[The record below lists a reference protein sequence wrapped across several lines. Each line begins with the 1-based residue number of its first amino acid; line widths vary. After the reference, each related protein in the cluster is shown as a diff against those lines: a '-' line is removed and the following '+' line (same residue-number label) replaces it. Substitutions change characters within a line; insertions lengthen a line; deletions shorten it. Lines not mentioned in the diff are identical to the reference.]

1 MRQTVAKLALVST
14 IFSYIYINII
24 IQAFG
29 YILQKGMKLLFKI
42 FIVLCVSILPSV
54 SEESL
59 SENWQLSFQAPAT
72 DLMSD
77 IISFHSYI
85 LMPIIVAISFLVLF
99 LLLFIVFRFNSSRN
113 QTASTTTH
121 NTTIEILWTVIP
133 VILLIIIAIPSF
145 RLLYVSE
152 TIPKADLT
160 IKATGNQWY
169 WTYEYPDHGD
179 ILFDANMLAE
189 EELSDPKLRLLET
202 DTQIVVPVN
211 KVVKLQLTSS
221 DVLHAWTIP
230 AFGVKMDAVPGRLN
244 ETWFKANSEGI
255 YYGQCSEL
263 CGPRHAF
270 MPINVKVV
278 SEKEFKKWIDFAQ
291 EEYAS
296 TNIDFNNSKFEI
308 AQK

>member
-1 MRQTVAKLALVST
+1 MKLF
-14 IFSYIYINII
+14 FSII
-24 IQAFG
+24 IGIFLLGSSAFAEVG
-29 YILQKGMKLLFKI
+29 
-42 FIVLCVSILPSV
+42 
-54 SEESL
+54 L
-59 SENWQLSFQAPAT
+59 SENWQLSFQEPAT

-85 LMPIIVAISFLVLF
+85 LMPIITGISILVLF
-99 LLLFIVFRFNSSRN
+99 LLLYIAFRFNSSRN
-113 QTASTTTH
+113 QTASNTTH
-121 NTTIEILWTVIP
+121 NTLVEVLWTVIP

-160 IKATGNQWY
+160 IKAIGNQWY
-169 WTYEYPDHGD
+169 WSYEYPDYGD
-179 ILFDANMLAE
+179 IAFDANMLNDD
-189 EELSDPKLRLLET
+189 ELSDPKLRLLET

-211 KVVKLQLTSS
+211 KVVKLQITSN

-244 ETWFKANSEGI
+244 ETWFKANREGVF
-255 YYGQCSEL
+255 YGQCSEL
-263 CGPRHAF
+263 CGPKHAF
-270 MPINVKVV
+270 MPINVNVV
-278 SEKEFKKWIDFAQ
+278 SEEEFEDWIGFAK

-296 TNIDFNNSKFEI
+296 GNINVYNNNFEI

>member
-1 MRQTVAKLALVST
+1 MKLF
-14 IFSYIYINII
+14 FSII
-24 IQAFG
+24 IGIFLLGSSAFAEVG
-29 YILQKGMKLLFKI
+29 
-42 FIVLCVSILPSV
+42 
-54 SEESL
+54 L
-59 SENWQLSFQAPAT
+59 SENWQLSFQEPAT

-85 LMPIIVAISFLVLF
+85 LMPIITGISILVLF
-99 LLLFIVFRFNSSRN
+99 LLLYIAFRFNSSRN
-113 QTASTTTH
+113 QTASNTTH
-121 NTTIEILWTVIP
+121 NTLVEVLWTVIP

-160 IKATGNQWY
+160 IKAIGNQWY
-169 WTYEYPDHGD
+169 WSYEYPDYGD
-179 ILFDANMLAE
+179 IAFDANMLNDD
-189 EELSDPKLRLLET
+189 ELSDPKLRLLET

-211 KVVKLQLTSS
+211 KVVKLQITSN

-244 ETWFKANSEGI
+244 ETWFKANREGVF
-255 YYGQCSEL
+255 YGQCSEL
-263 CGPRHAF
+263 CGPKHAF
-270 MPINVKVV
+270 MPINVNVV
-278 SEKEFKKWIDFAQ
+278 SEEEFEDWIGFAK

-296 TNIDFNNSKFEI
+296 NINVYYNNFEI

>member
-1 MRQTVAKLALVST
+1 MNHIIKTLFFLIIST
-14 IFSYIYINII
+14 S
-24 IQAFG
+24 AFANEG
-29 YILQKGMKLLFKI
+29 I
-42 FIVLCVSILPSV
+42 
-54 SEESL
+54 
-59 SENWQLSFQAPAT
+59 SENWQLSFQQPAT

-85 LMPIIVAISFLVLF
+85 LMPIITGISLLVLG
-99 LLLFIVFRFNSSRN
+99 LLLYIMFRFNSNRN
-113 QTASTTTH
+113 QIASTTTH

-160 IKATGNQWY
+160 IKAIGNQWY
-169 WTYEYPDHGD
+169 WTYEYPDFDD
-179 ILFDANMLAE
+179 ISFDANMLLE
-189 EELSDPKLRLLET
+189 HELSDPKLRLLET
-202 DTQIVVPVN
+202 DTQIVVPVD
-211 KVVKLQLTSS
+211 KVVKLQITSA

-244 ETWFKANSEGI
+244 ETWFKANKEGI

-263 CGPRHAF
+263 CGPKHAF

-278 SEKEFKKWIDFAQ
+278 SDKEFEEWLNFAKS
-291 EEYAS
+291 EYAS
-296 TNIDFNNSKFEI
+296 IKVDYSIDAFEM
-308 AQK
+308 AKK

>member
-1 MRQTVAKLALVST
+1 M
-14 IFSYIYINII
+14 NII
-24 IQAFG
+24 LKIITVVFLPFSAFANEG
-29 YILQKGMKLLFKI
+29 I
-42 FIVLCVSILPSV
+42 
-54 SEESL
+54 
-59 SENWQLSFQAPAT
+59 SENWQLSFQEPAT

-85 LMPIIVAISFLVLF
+85 LMPIITGISLLVLG
-99 LLLFIVFRFNSSRN
+99 LLLYIMFRFNSKRN
-113 QTASTTTH
+113 VVASTTTH
-121 NTTIEILWTVIP
+121 NTVIEILWTVIP

-160 IKATGNQWY
+160 IKAIGNQWY
-169 WTYEYPDHGD
+169 WTYEYPDYED
-179 ILFDANMLAE
+179 IVFDANMLLE
-189 EELSDPKLRLLET
+189 NELSDPKLRLLET

-211 KVVKLQLTSS
+211 KVVKLQITSA

-244 ETWFKANSEGI
+244 ETWFKANKEGI

-263 CGPRHAF
+263 CGPKHAF

-278 SEKEFKKWIDFAQ
+278 SENEFNDWLDFAK

-296 TNIDFNNSKFEI
+296 SGIDYSTETFDLAKN
-308 AQK
+308 

>member
-1 MRQTVAKLALVST
+1 MLTHLFSIFTQIMNTLLKISTLVFLP
-14 IFSYIYINII
+14 FS
-24 IQAFG
+24 AFANEG
-29 YILQKGMKLLFKI
+29 I
-42 FIVLCVSILPSV
+42 
-54 SEESL
+54 
-59 SENWQLSFQAPAT
+59 SENWQLSFQEPAT

-85 LMPIIVAISFLVLF
+85 LMPIITGISLLVLG
-99 LLLFIVFRFNSSRN
+99 LLLYIMFKFNSKRN
-113 QTASTTTH
+113 VVASTTTH
-121 NTTIEILWTVIP
+121 NTVIEILWTVIP
-133 VILLIIIAIPSF
+133 VMLLIVIAIPSF

-160 IKATGNQWY
+160 IKAIGNQWY
-169 WTYEYPDHGD
+169 WTYEYPDYED
-179 ILFDANMLAE
+179 IVFDANMLLE
-189 EELSDPKLRLLET
+189 NELSDPKLRLLET

-211 KVVKLQLTSS
+211 KVVKLQITSA

-244 ETWFKANSEGI
+244 ETWFKANKEGI

-263 CGPRHAF
+263 CGPKHAF

-278 SEKEFKKWIDFAQ
+278 SENEFNDWLDFAK

-296 TNIDFNNSKFEI
+296 SGIDYSTETFDLAKN
-308 AQK
+308 

>member
-1 MRQTVAKLALVST
+1 MNIFLKIIT
-14 IFSYIYINII
+14 IVFLPFS
-24 IQAFG
+24 AFANEG
-29 YILQKGMKLLFKI
+29 I
-42 FIVLCVSILPSV
+42 
-54 SEESL
+54 
-59 SENWQLSFQAPAT
+59 SENWQLSFQEPAT

-85 LMPIIVAISFLVLF
+85 LMPIITGISLLVLG
-99 LLLFIVFRFNSSRN
+99 LLLYIMFRFNSKRN
-113 QTASTTTH
+113 VVASTTTH
-121 NTTIEILWTVIP
+121 NTVIEILWTVIP

-160 IKATGNQWY
+160 IKAIGNQWY
-169 WTYEYPDHGD
+169 WTYEYPDYDD
-179 ILFDANMLAE
+179 IVFDANMLLE
-189 EELSDPKLRLLET
+189 NELSDPKLRLLET

-211 KVVKLQLTSS
+211 KVVKLQITSA

-244 ETWFKANSEGI
+244 ETWFKANKEGI

-263 CGPRHAF
+263 CGPKHAF

-278 SEKEFKKWIDFAQ
+278 SENEFNDWLDFAK

-296 TNIDFNNSKFEI
+296 SGIDYSTETFDLAKN
-308 AQK
+308 

>member
-1 MRQTVAKLALVST
+1 M
-14 IFSYIYINII
+14 NII
-24 IQAFG
+24 LKIITIVFLPFSAFANEG
-29 YILQKGMKLLFKI
+29 I
-42 FIVLCVSILPSV
+42 
-54 SEESL
+54 
-59 SENWQLSFQAPAT
+59 SENWQLSFQEPAT

-85 LMPIIVAISFLVLF
+85 LMPIITGISLLVLG
-99 LLLFIVFRFNSSRN
+99 LLLYIMFRFNSKRN
-113 QTASTTTH
+113 VVASTTTH
-121 NTTIEILWTVIP
+121 NTVIEILWTVIP

-160 IKATGNQWY
+160 IKAIGNQWY
-169 WTYEYPDHGD
+169 WTYEYPDYED
-179 ILFDANMLAE
+179 IVFDANMLLE
-189 EELSDPKLRLLET
+189 NELSDPKLRLLET

-211 KVVKLQLTSS
+211 KVVKLQITSA

-244 ETWFKANSEGI
+244 ETWFKANKEGI

-263 CGPRHAF
+263 CGPKHAF

-278 SEKEFKKWIDFAQ
+278 SENEFNDWLDFAK

-296 TNIDFNNSKFEI
+296 SGIDYSTETFDLAKN
-308 AQK
+308 

>member
-1 MRQTVAKLALVST
+1 MNIFLKIITLVFFP
-14 IFSYIYINII
+14 FS
-24 IQAFG
+24 AFANEG
-29 YILQKGMKLLFKI
+29 ISQ
-42 FIVLCVSILPSV
+42 
-54 SEESL
+54 
-59 SENWQLSFQAPAT
+59 NWQLSFQEPAT

-85 LMPIIVAISFLVLF
+85 LMPIITGISLLVLG
-99 LLLFIVFRFNSSRN
+99 LLLYIMFKFNSKRN
-113 QTASTTTH
+113 VVASTTTH
-121 NTTIEILWTVIP
+121 NTVIEILWTVIP

-160 IKATGNQWY
+160 IKAIGNQWY
-169 WTYEYPDHGD
+169 WTYEYPDYED
-179 ILFDANMLAE
+179 IVFDANMLLE
-189 EELSDPKLRLLET
+189 NELSDPKLRLLET

-211 KVVKLQLTSS
+211 KVVKLQITSA

-244 ETWFKANSEGI
+244 ETWFKANKEGI

-263 CGPRHAF
+263 CGPKHAF

-278 SEKEFKKWIDFAQ
+278 SESEFNDWLDFAK

-296 TNIDFNNSKFEI
+296 SGIDYSTETFDLAKN
-308 AQK
+308 

>member
-1 MRQTVAKLALVST
+1 MKHITKILFFLIIST
-14 IFSYIYINII
+14 S
-24 IQAFG
+24 AFANEG
-29 YILQKGMKLLFKI
+29 I
-42 FIVLCVSILPSV
+42 
-54 SEESL
+54 
-59 SENWQLSFQAPAT
+59 SENWQLSFQQPAT

-85 LMPIIVAISFLVLF
+85 LMPIITGISLLVLG
-99 LLLFIVFRFNSSRN
+99 LLLYIMFRFNSNRN
-113 QTASTTTH
+113 QIASTTTH

-160 IKATGNQWY
+160 IKAIGNQWY
-169 WTYEYPDHGD
+169 WTYEYPDFDD
-179 ILFDANMLAE
+179 ISFDANMLLE
-189 EELSDPKLRLLET
+189 HELSDPKLRLLET
-202 DTQIVVPVN
+202 DTQIVVPVD
-211 KVVKLQLTSS
+211 KVVKLQITSA

-244 ETWFKANSEGI
+244 ETWFKANKEGI

-263 CGPRHAF
+263 CGPKHAF

-278 SEKEFKKWIDFAQ
+278 SDKEFEEWLNFAKS
-291 EEYAS
+291 EYAS
-296 TNIDFNNSKFEI
+296 IKVDYSVDAFEM
-308 AQK
+308 AKK

>member
-1 MRQTVAKLALVST
+1 MNHIIKILFFL
-14 IFSYIYINII
+14 IFSTS
-24 IQAFG
+24 AFANEG
-29 YILQKGMKLLFKI
+29 I
-42 FIVLCVSILPSV
+42 
-54 SEESL
+54 
-59 SENWQLSFQAPAT
+59 SENWQLSFQQPAT

-85 LMPIIVAISFLVLF
+85 LMPIITGISLLVLG
-99 LLLFIVFRFNSSRN
+99 LLLYIMFRFNSNRN
-113 QTASTTTH
+113 QIASTTTH

-160 IKATGNQWY
+160 IKAIGNQWY
-169 WTYEYPDHGD
+169 WTYEYPDFDD
-179 ILFDANMLAE
+179 ISFDANMLLE
-189 EELSDPKLRLLET
+189 HELSDPKLRLLET
-202 DTQIVVPVN
+202 DTQIVVPVD
-211 KVVKLQLTSS
+211 KVVKLQITSA

-244 ETWFKANSEGI
+244 ETWFKANKEGI

-263 CGPRHAF
+263 CGPKHAF

-278 SEKEFKKWIDFAQ
+278 SDKEFEEWLNFAKS
-291 EEYAS
+291 EYAS
-296 TNIDFNNSKFEI
+296 IKVDYSVDAFEM
-308 AQK
+308 AKK